1 MRVRLAILWSVI
13 LGLLVPL
20 SLLAQPAA
28 ASRADTGPAQP
39 ETLTVYCGRGKTLV
53 EPLLKLFEERT
64 GVRVEA
70 RYADTTDLANLLLQE
85 GRRSPAD
92 VFFAQDPGA
101 LGAVEQAGLLT
112 TLPSHSLERVQPGSR
127 SPSGGWVGVSGRAR
141 VVAYSTSRVSPDALP
156 ETIFDLTAPQWK
168 GRLGWAPT
176 NASFQ
181 LFVTAM
187 RKVYGEERTKQ
198 WLIDM
203 KANGVRDYPSNRP
216 IIQAIADGQIDAGL
230 VNHYYLVAMRKDR
243 PDIPV
248 ENHLI
253 SGDLGGLMSVAGV
266 GVLKTTRRADAA
278 QRFVDFLLSDE
289 AQRYFAQQT
298 GEFPLAGSV
307 DPAVVTPL
315 QGAAATLDLGSLH
328 DRQGTLD
335 LLRSA
340 GVLP

>member
-1 MRVRLAILWSVI
+1 MRVRLAIFWSVI
-13 LGLLVPL
+13 LALLLPL
-20 SLLAQPAA
+20 SILTEPAS
-28 ASRADTGPAQP
+28 ASRAAVSDAPASI
-39 ETLTVYCGRGKTLV
+39 TVYCGRGKTLV
-53 EPLLKLFEERT
+53 EPLLKTFEERT
-64 GVRVEA
+64 GIRVEA
-70 RYADTTDLANLLLQE
+70 RYADTTDLANLILQE

-101 LGAVEQAGLLT
+101 LGAVESAGLLAV
-112 TLPSHSLERVQPGSR
+112 LPSVSLNRVQRGSR
-127 SPSGGWVGVSGRAR
+127 SPTSGWVGVSGRAR
-141 VVAYSTSRVSPDALP
+141 VVAYSTGRVDRDALP
-156 ETIFDLTAPQWK
+156 STIFDLTGPEWK
-168 GRLGWAPT
+168 GRIGWAPT

-181 LFVTAM
+181 LFVTAL
-187 RKVYGEERTKQ
+187 RKVYGDDVTRK
-198 WLIDM
+198 WLVDM
-203 KANGVRDYPSNRP
+203 RANAVRDYPSNRP

-266 GVLKTTRRADAA
+266 GILKTSRNAASA

-289 AQRYFAQQT
+289 AQRYFAEQT
-298 GEFPLAGSV
+298 GEFPLAGDV

-315 QGAAATLDLGSLH
+315 EGAAATLDLGSLN
-328 DRQGTLD
+328 DRQGTLE

>member
-1 MRVRLAILWSVI
+1 MRVRLALLWSVI
-13 LGLLVPL
+13 LALLVPL
-20 SLLAQPAA
+20 SILSQPAS
-28 ASRADTGPAQP
+28 ASRGVTDASS
-39 ETLTVYCGRGKTLV
+39 LTVYCGRGKSLV
-53 EPLLKLFEERT
+53 EPLLKQFEEQT
-64 GVRVEA
+64 GIRVEA
-70 RYADTTDLANLLLQE
+70 RYADTTDLANLILQE

-101 LGAVEQAGLLT
+101 LGAVEEAGLLAA
-112 TLPSHSLERVQPGSR
+112 LPQGSLDRVQAGSR
-127 SPSGGWVGVSGRAR
+127 SPHGGWVGVSGRAR
-141 VVAYSTSRVSPDALP
+141 VVAYSTQRVAPDALP
-156 ETIFDLTAPQWK
+156 TSIFELTGPEWK
-168 GRLGWAPT
+168 NRVAWAPT

-187 RKVYGEERTKQ
+187 RKVYGDAATTK
-198 WLIDM
+198 WLVDM

-243 PDIPV
+243 PEIPV

-266 GVLKTTRRADAA
+266 GVLKSSRNASSA
-278 QRFVDFLLSDE
+278 QRFVDFLLSE
-289 AQRYFAQQT
+289 QAQRFFAEQT

-315 QGAAATLDLGSLH
+315 EGAAATLDLGSLH
-328 DRQGTLD
+328 DRQGTLE
-335 LLRSA
+335 LLRTA